1 MYELLASNHYPTLI
15 IHQISYSFVQ
25 LLADFPCTFDNA
37 CGLRFCAHQLEH
49 GGARSHNTGKLGKC
63 PRV

>member
-37 CGLRFCAHQLEH
+37 CVFVSALINWSTEELVVIARENLE
-49 GGARSHNTGKLGKC
+49 N
-63 PRV
+63 V